1 MRCSA
6 IGAPMMTSP
15 MKPICMILLPMIAPD
30 SNAGARAGL
39 AAVYNAAVES
49 RTGKRRRGTDAGERH
64 AGAGHD
70 REGQGAVGQS
80 RILSSLHHA
89 RRRRNGL
96 AVGAGRARL
105 VRPSRLDG
113 AARPRVGDDLLARY
127 PR

>member
-6 IGAPMMTSP
+6 MGAPMMPSP

-64 AGAGHD
+64 AGEADD
-70 REGQGAVGQS
+70 RERQGAVGQS
-80 RILSSLHHA
+80 RILSRLHHA
-89 RRRRNGL
+89 RRCRNGL
-96 AVGAGRARL
+96 AMGTRRARL
-105 VRPSRLDG
+105 VHPSRLH
-113 AARPRVGDDLLARY
+113 
-127 PR
+127 